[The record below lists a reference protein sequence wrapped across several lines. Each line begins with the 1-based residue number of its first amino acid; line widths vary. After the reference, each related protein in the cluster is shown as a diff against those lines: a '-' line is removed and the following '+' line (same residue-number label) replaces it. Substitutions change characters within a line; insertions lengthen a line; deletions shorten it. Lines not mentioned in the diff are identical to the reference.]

1 MKRNLSRSQELF
13 DRAQKLI
20 PGGVNSPVRAFKSV
34 GGVPRFIARGVGA
47 RVWDVDDNEYLD
59 LVASWGPLILG
70 HARPEVVKAA
80 CYAARLGT
88 TFGAPTEWEIR
99 LAEAITNAMPSV
111 QMVRLVSS
119 GTEAVMSAL
128 RLARAYTGRA
138 KIIKF
143 EGAYHGHSDG
153 LLARAGSGLATLGI
167 ADSPGVPAA
176 WAAETIVLPYN
187 DLHAVRA
194 ALADH
199 GAEIACVII
208 EPVAGN
214 MGVVPP
220 TEGFLAGLREATAK
234 AGSLLI
240 FDEVITGFRVGTG
253 GAQARYGVTPDLT
266 VLGKI
271 IGGGFPLAAFGGRR
285 DIMAMLAPAGPV
297 YQAGTLSGNPVACAA
312 GAETLRLLAEE
323 DPYPQLEEMGRALAD
338 GLSSAAARVGVPV
351 VVNRVGS
358 MLTAFFTDQPVV
370 DWATASGS
378 SRDRYAAFFH
388 AMLERGVYLPPSQ
401 FEAVFVSTAHTE
413 KDIEFVC
420 GMAEQSLR
428 IG

>member
-1 MKRNLSRSQELF
+1 
-13 DRAQKLI
+13 
-20 PGGVNSPVRAFKSV
+20 
-34 GGVPRFIARGVGA
+34 
-47 RVWDVDDNEYLD
+47 
-59 LVASWGPLILG
+59 
-70 HARPEVVKAA
+70 
-80 CYAARLGT
+80 
-88 TFGAPTEWEIR
+88 
-99 LAEAITNAMPSV
+99 
-111 QMVRLVSS
+111 
-119 GTEAVMSAL
+119 
-128 RLARAYTGRA
+128 
-138 KIIKF
+138 
-143 EGAYHGHSDG
+143 
-153 LLARAGSGLATLGI
+153 
-167 ADSPGVPAA
+167 
-176 WAAETIVLPYN
+176 
-187 DLHAVRA
+187 
-194 ALADH
+194 
-199 GAEIACVII
+199 
-208 EPVAGN
+208 
-214 MGVVPP
+214 
-220 TEGFLAGLREATAK
+220 
-234 AGSLLI
+234 
-240 FDEVITGFRVGTG
+240 
-253 GAQARYGVTPDLT
+253 
-266 VLGKI
+266 
-271 IGGGFPLAAFGGRR
+271 
-285 DIMAMLAPAGPV
+285 MAMLAPAGPV